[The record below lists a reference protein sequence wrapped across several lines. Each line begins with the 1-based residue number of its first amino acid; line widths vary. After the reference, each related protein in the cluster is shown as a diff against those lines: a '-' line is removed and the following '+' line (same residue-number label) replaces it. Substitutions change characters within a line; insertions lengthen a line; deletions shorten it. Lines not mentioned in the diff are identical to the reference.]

1 MTRKKQK
8 QTLAAGTMFGVD
20 DLPLF
25 SGTPATASD
34 SPFMPEAAP
43 EPDAPTVDMFDDE
56 TWHLIN
62 FETGHTTLATG
73 PHLGYTRVDVATYRK
88 FAWLRD
94 KGAAAYHHE
103 PASFAVAS
111 QQEMNGILRLFAS
124 DTTAVLLD
132 TGAGY
137 SLHND
142 EHVVAYVYVEPA
154 VPYRCL
160 ERDEH
165 GRAWL
170 WACRVEV
177 DSLESFVRAYLDQD
191 RLSGRDLDE
200 WVALA
205 EMSFK
210 GDKFYW
216 IHADASTTGQ
226 TVAYFD
232 PRYEWV

>member
-205 EMSFK
+205 EMDFK